1 MRDARRR
8 LTFAEAYD
16 RHVGDV
22 YAFLVYRVGR
32 RDDADD
38 LTQVTFERALRAWG
52 RYDPERAA
60 PLTWLLVIARNVLID
75 HWRADRTAEHQPWD
89 GEAHHEPAAPGPEQR
104 LGPDAELEHAL
115 RQLSPRDREL
125 VALRYG
131 GGLTGPEIA
140 EAMDMELNAVQQ
152 ALSRALRRMR
162 ASLEGEMT
170 R

>member
-1 MRDARRR
+1 MRDAQRR

-16 RHVGDV
+16 RHVGDL
-22 YAFLVYRVGR
+22 YAFFVYRVGR
-32 RDDADD
+32 RADADD

-60 PLTWLLVIARNVLID
+60 ALTWLLAIARNVLID
-75 HWRADRTAEHQPWD
+75 HWRADRSAEHEPWD
-89 GEAHHEPAAPGPEQR
+89 AEDRHAPAAPGPEQR

-115 RQLSPRDREL
+115 SLLSPRDREL
-125 VALRYG
+125 VALRFG
-131 GGLTGPEIA
+131 GGLTGPEMA
-140 EAMDMELNAVQQ
+140 EAMGMELNAVQQ

-162 ASLEGEMT
+162 SSLEGEMI